1 MVFIS
6 QLNTKSAK
14 YLAEILP
21 KLKSLESIDLE
32 GNPIEAK
39 GALYLL
45 GDSKKLK
52 RWGFRLVCFG
62 YFHILDLRSA
72 TAVSTRAPK
81 NVEKNSLFFIFVDEF
96 QKIIRCFL
104 FPLIFS
110 TNSTNQR
117 NQRKFQRINENS
129 QKIFEFVE
137 ILFEIGRCFE
147 NCH

>member
-6 QLNTKSAK
+6 QLNAKSAK

-52 RWGFRLVCFG
+52 RWGFRLVQYLLPIFI
-62 YFHILDLRSA
+62 FFVRLVI
-72 TAVSTRAPK
+72 AVST
-81 NVEKNSLFFIFVDEF
+81 V
-96 QKIIRCFL
+96 
-104 FPLIFS
+104 
-110 TNSTNQR
+110 
-117 NQRKFQRINENS
+117 
-129 QKIFEFVE
+129 
-137 ILFEIGRCFE
+137 
-147 NCH
+147 